1 MRLELR
7 PNLRVRENHNL
18 LPASQ
23 DSEEGSHPEP
33 ESTGKA
39 TPPQPARP
47 RWERESRAQ
56 SAPLLRDFSAAAVGG
71 ALSGACYLRGSEHQ
85 PDFGQ
90 DFPRHC
96 GRSGGKSRPLQ
107 SGRRRSG
114 KGLGVVFLENNIYF

>member
-85 PDFGQ
+85 PDSGQ

-96 GRSGGKSRPLQ
+96 GRSGREIETFTIWPQEEREGI
-107 SGRRRSG
+107 GRC
-114 KGLGVVFLENNIYF
+114 FLRK